1 MANFQDIFN
10 LAKADG
16 GKFFVMDETGEPK
29 LVIMDIEEYQT
40 LLLGKIKRGV
50 EDVEAINKEILKAQ
64 LEEVAAETVTPSG
77 PSIKQN
83 VQTKNGQ
90 IDMREEVIDPS
101 FDFEGPK
108 LDLEDLWDI
117 TYWTRIKTQIKRWKS
132 LGTHP
137 AIFLK
142 QSAG

>member
-108 LDLEDLWDI
+108 LDLEDL
-117 TYWTRIKTQIKRWKS
+117 
-132 LGTHP
+132 
-137 AIFLK
+137 
-142 QSAG
+142 